1 MVAWARTAGS
11 AIGRTIVRAARAAP
25 GRVAAGSARVLEA
38 SRPVAS
44 SSWDRARRDL
54 PALVEAGQ
62 RLDRWTALA
71 LARGVRRL
79 AARAPNA
86 ARAARRRLT
95 GRRGRRVRRA
105 LGRGGLAGVVLVG
118 SLSMFSGPI
127 LRLGAD
133 VFAGEVEDEGLP
145 VLEQSST
152 VFGSNDEQLTDMPG
166 GPHRVLVD
174 LEEIPDH
181 LQELVVAVEDDRFW
195 EHAGWDGEGIA
206 RAAFANFAAR
216 GVEEGGSTISQQ
228 LAKRSFT
235 DSERTVVRKAKEL
248 LYAVAL
254 EERYSKRQ
262 LLERYLNEVYLGSGA
277 YGVAAAAREYFGVPV
292 TELRPEQSAVL
303 VGLIRSPGALDPRR
317 NPEAARA
324 RRNVVLDIAADR
336 GVLDRAEADALGAA
350 PLELAPSPVRVTDPL
365 LAAAVHRE
373 LLAEPALGADADARA
388 ERLATGGLR
397 IETSIDSRFQLAAI
411 DAVERALEHWPDLG
425 GALAA
430 VDPQT
435 GAVRAIA
442 SLTPPGT
449 EDFDLATQGRR
460 QPGST
465 FKPLAAVAALEAG
478 LDPAQR
484 LEGDGPAEF
493 EHAPGQRWKVENYGE
508 RDHGSVTL
516 GEALSASVNTAFAQ
530 IAVSVG
536 TDPIVD
542 VADRVG
548 VDVEAALGGPDQR
561 GPSIALGALARGVS
575 PLEMASAYGF
585 LSTGG
590 THTEARIVTRVV
602 APDGTVVLDREP
614 EPEQA
619 VDPAITG
626 ALRSMLQDVIDD
638 GTGRAAQLRGWEPA
652 GKTGTSQ
659 NNADAWFVGTVP
671 TLSVATWLGHPD
683 AAQPVPGLTGGTAAA
698 PIWHDFVAAALEG
711 VDPIPFPEAP
721 PLPDREPHALED
733 AEVQGD
739 QEHDGEGD
747 SERATAPTS
756 ATPPSPSGEVSEPS
770 GPGRGRGRPRR

>member
-11 AIGRTIVRAARAAP
+11 AIGRTIVRAARVAP
-25 GRVAAGSARVLEA
+25 GRVAATSAHMLEV

-44 SSWDRARRDL
+44 ASWDRACRDV
-54 PALVEAGQ
+54 PAVVEAGKG
-62 RLDRWTALA
+62 LDRWAALA
-71 LARGVRRL
+71 LGRGVRRL
-79 AARAPNA
+79 VARAPDA
-86 ARAARRRLT
+86 TRAARRPLT
-95 GRRGRRVRRA
+95 GRRGRRVLRA
-105 LGRGGLAGVVLVG
+105 LGRVGLAGVVLVG
-118 SLSMFSGPI
+118 SLSVFSGPI

-145 VLEQSST
+145 ALEQSST
-152 VFGSNDEQLTDMPG
+152 VFGSNDEPLTDLPG
-166 GPHRVLVD
+166 GPHRLLVD

-195 EHAGWDGEGIA
+195 EHSGWDGEGIA

-324 RRNVVLDIAADR
+324 RRDVVLDIAADR
-336 GVLDRAEADALGAA
+336 GVLDRAEADALRAA

-397 IETSIDSRFQLAAI
+397 IETSIDGRFQLAAI
-411 DAVERALEHWPDLG
+411 DAVERALERWPDLG

-442 SLTPPGT
+442 SVTPPGT

-530 IAVSVG
+530 IAVSIG

-548 VDVEAALGGPDQR
+548 VDVDAALGRPDQR

-575 PLEMASAYGF
+575 PLELASAYGF

-614 EPEQA
+614 EREQA

-638 GTGRAAQLRGWEPA
+638 GTGTAAQLRGWEPA

-711 VDPIPFPEAP
+711 VDPIPFPDAP
-721 PLPDREPHALED
+721 PLPDRGPHALED

-739 QEHDGEGD
+739 QEHDGGD
-747 SERATAPTS
+747 DERATAPTS
-756 ATPPSPSGEVSEPS
+756 ATPPSPSGDGSGPS